1 MSEVHLL
8 EVENLSKS
16 FGGLTATSDVNLHID
31 KGEIVGLI
39 GPNGAGKTTIFNLVS
54 GFLPADRGIIKFKGQ
69 VINGLKPNQICK
81 LGIARTFQ
89 TLRPLLEL
97 TVFKNTMVGAYNRL
111 GQKEAKKWTAE
122 VLNLTG
128 LWPKREILPKHLTV
142 ADRKVLELAR
152 AMASQPAVLLLDE
165 TVAGLT
171 PTETMVMIKLIKKIQ
186 ESGITICMIEH
197 VMRTIMSLSDR
208 IYVIHHGEKISE
220 GTPAE
225 VSKDPGVIRAYLG
238 DEYALT

>member
-197 VMRTIMSLSDR
+197 VMRTIMSLADR